1 VPVGIGRRQ
10 FVALLGG
17 GVAAWPLA
25 TRGQQA
31 AMPVIG
37 FLHGAS
43 FEGYKPMVTAFRQG
57 LKEAGYVD
65 GQNVAIE
72 FGWAEGQY
80 DRLPAMATDLARR
93 QVAVIVTG
101 GTPAAFAAKAATS
114 TIPTVILVGA
124 DPVQLSLVRSLNR
137 PGGNVTGLA
146 VLTGQLEAKKLELL
160 HELLPAATSIALL
173 VNPTNVLLTESET
186 KDVQA
191 AARSLG
197 LHLHVL
203 NASTESQIDAAFGT
217 LVELRATALI
227 VSVDSFLNNYRGQIV
242 ALAARYAVTA
252 IYGVVDYVN
261 AGGLMSYGTDLVDAY
276 RQEGIYAG
284 KILKGARP
292 AELPIQQVTK
302 VALVINLT
310 TAKTL
315 GLTFPTT
322 LLGRADEVIE

>member
-10 FVALLGG
+10 FGALLGG
-17 GVAAWPLA
+17 GIAAWPLA
-25 TRGQQA
+25 TRGQQT

-43 FEGYKPMVTAFRQG
+43 SDGYEPMATSFRQG
-57 LKEAGYVD
+57 LKETGYID

-72 FGWAEGQY
+72 FRWAEGHY
-80 DRLPAMATDLARR
+80 DQMPAMAADLVRR
-93 QVAVIVTG
+93 QVAVIVAG

-114 TIPTVILVGA
+114 TIPTVILVGV
-124 DPVQLSLVRSLNR
+124 DPVQLGLVGSLNR

-146 VLTGQLEAKKLELL
+146 LLTVELEAKKLELL
-160 HELLPAATSIALL
+160 HELLPAVTAIALL
-173 VNPTNVLLTESET
+173 VNPTNILTESET
-186 KDVQA
+186 KDVHA
-191 AARSLG
+191 AARSFG

-227 VSVDSFLNNYRGQIV
+227 VSVDTFLNNSRGQIV
-242 ALAARYAVTA
+242 ALAARYAVPA
-252 IYGVVDYVN
+252 VYGARDFVN

-292 AELPIQQVTK
+292 ADLPIQQVTK
-302 VALVINLT
+302 VALAINLK

>member
-1 VPVGIGRRQ
+1 MPVGIGRRQ

-43 FEGYKPMVTAFRQG
+43 SDGYEPMAMSFRQG

-65 GQNVAIE
+65 RQNVAIE
-72 FGWAEGQY
+72 FRWAEGHY
-80 DRLPAMATDLARR
+80 DQLPAMAADLVRR
-93 QVAVIVTG
+93 QVALIVTG

-114 TIPTVILVGA
+114 TIPTLILVGV
-124 DPVQLSLVRSLNR
+124 DPVQLGLVGSLNQ

-146 VLTGQLEAKKLELL
+146 VLTVELEAKKLELL
-160 HELLPAATSIALL
+160 HELLPTASTIALL
-173 VNPTNVLLTESET
+173 VNPTNVLTKSET
-186 KDVQA
+186 KDVQD
-191 AARSLG
+191 AARLLG

-203 NASTESQIDAAFGT
+203 NASTESQIDAAFAA
-217 LVELRATALI
+217 LAELRATALI
-227 VSVDSFLNNYRGQIV
+227 VSVDTFLNNSRGQIV
-242 ALAARYAVTA
+242 ALAARYAVPA
-252 IYGVVDYVN
+252 VYGVRDYVN
-261 AGGLMSYGTDLVDAY
+261 AGGLVSYGTDLIDVY
-276 RQEGIYAG
+276 RQQGIYAG
-284 KILKGARP
+284 RILKGARP
-292 AELPIQQVTK
+292 ADLPIQQVTK
-302 VALVINLT
+302 VALVINLK

-315 GLTFPTT
+315 GLTFPIT

>member
-1 VPVGIGRRQ
+1 
-10 FVALLGG
+10 
-17 GVAAWPLA
+17 
-25 TRGQQA
+25 
-31 AMPVIG
+31 
-37 FLHGAS
+37 
-43 FEGYKPMVTAFRQG
+43 MVTSFRQG

-65 GQNVAIE
+65 GDNVAIE
-72 FGWAEGQY
+72 FSWAEGQY
-80 DRLPAMATDLARR
+80 DRLPAMAANLARR

-101 GTPAAFAAKAATS
+101 GTPAALAARAATS
-114 TIPTVILVGA
+114 TIPTVILVGV
-124 DPVQLSLVRSLNR
+124 DPVQIGLVGSLNR

-146 VLTGQLEAKKLELL
+146 ILTVQLEAKKLELL
-160 HELLPAATSIALL
+160 HELVPSATAIALL
-173 VNPTNVLLTESET
+173 VNPTNVLSESER
-186 KDVQA
+186 KDVQDA
-191 AARSLG
+191 AHSLG

-217 LVELRATALI
+217 LAEPRATALI
-227 VSVDSFLNNYRGQIV
+227 VSVDTFLNSNRGQIV
-242 ALAARYAVTA
+242 ALAARYAVPA
-252 IYGVVDYVN
+252 VYGARDFVN

-292 AELPIQQVTK
+292 ADLPIQQQTK
-302 VALVINLT
+302 VTLVINLK